1 MKQTIRPEKYSTQPT
16 LYLAF
21 ELSDQEW
28 KLGFTVGLGQ
38 PARQRKIAAGDTTAL
53 KQEIALAKQRFGL
66 PADAPV
72 VSCYEAGRD
81 GFWLHRFLESEHITN
96 LVVDSASIE
105 VSRRGKHA
113 KTDRL
118 DVEKLLTM
126 LLRYHAGEIAGV
138 ERGACAQPGR
148 RGSAAAPPP
157 TAGPERRAHALR
169 QPHQGPAGRPG
180 HPSGRGRRVPDPPAA
195 AAPVGWFSLARGPAA
210 LACNASS
217 PAGSSCTARSWSWK
231 LNAGPCCAARK
242 RPASTQVRQLLRL
255 KGIGENSAWLYVMEF
270 FGWRDFHNRREIGAL
285 AGLTPT
291 PFQSGADDHEQ
302 GISKAGNTLIRAMA
316 IEIAWGWLRHQP
328 DSELSQWYQERFG
341 AGSTRL
347 HKIGIVALARKLL
360 IALWH
365 YLESGEP
372 PPGATLK
379 PASRLNQQLDHRL
392 SLTACFWCERAVLP
406 PGFLTEPPVRWSRS
420 PGDRRSWAH
429 TVPGVWYG
437 QPATSTD
444 RRLFGTLRVR
454 RHGRRQIRSAGHT
467 AGRRMGLALFV
478 ASIVFG
484 QASLPG
490 SLSPLRLPPR
500 T

>member
-1 MKQTIRPEKYSTQPT
+1 MKPTIHPTERNPQPT

-38 PARQRKIAAGDTTAL
+38 PPRQRKMAAGDTTAL
-53 KQEIALAKQRFGL
+53 KQEIVLAKQRFGL

-72 VSCYEAGRD
+72 LSCYEAGRD

-126 LLRYHAGEIAGV
+126 LLRYHAGESRVWSVVQVPSLAAEDQRHLHRQLLVLKGERTRYVNRIKGLLVGQGIHLSVDSEFLTRLPQLHLWDGKPLPAGL
-138 ERGACAQPGR
+138 
-148 RGSAAAPPP
+148 AARLQREF
-157 TAGPERRAHALR
+157 TCWQFVQRQILELETERRTAIR
-169 QPHQGPAGRPG
+169 ESQDPG
-180 HPSGRGRRVPDPPAA
+180 MV
-195 AAPVGWFSLARGPAA
+195 
-210 LACNASS
+210 
-217 PAGSSCTARSWSWK
+217 
-231 LNAGPCCAARK
+231 
-242 RPASTQVRQLLRL
+242 QVRQLLRL

-291 PFQSGADDHEQ
+291 PFQSGGEDHEQ

-316 IEIAWGWLRHQP
+316 IEIAWGWLRFQP
-328 DSELSQWYQERFG
+328 DSALSQWYQERFG

-347 HKIGIVALARKLL
+347 HKIGIVALACKLL

-365 YLESGEP
+365 YLETGELP
-372 PPGATLK
+372 EGATLK
-379 PASRLNQQLDHRL
+379 PA
-392 SLTACFWCERAVLP
+392 TA
-406 PGFLTEPPVRWSRS
+406 
-420 PGDRRSWAH
+420 
-429 TVPGVWYG
+429 
-437 QPATSTD
+437 
-444 RRLFGTLRVR
+444 
-454 RHGRRQIRSAGHT
+454 
-467 AGRRMGLALFV
+467 
-478 ASIVFG
+478 
-484 QASLPG
+484 
-490 SLSPLRLPPR
+490 
-500 T
+500 

>member
-1 MKQTIRPEKYSTQPT
+1 MKQTIRQEKYSTQAT

-21 ELSDQEW
+21 ELSNQEW

-53 KQEIALAKQRFGL
+53 KQEITLAKQRFNL
-66 PADAPV
+66 PADAAV

-126 LLRYHAGEIAGV
+126 LLRYHGGEARVWSVVHVPSLEAEDQRQLHRQLLALKG
-138 ERGACAQPGR
+138 ERTRYVNRIKGLLVGQGIHMAVDAEFLTRLPQLR
-148 RGSAAAPPP
+148 LWDGSALPKGLRTRLQREFTCWQFVHRQILELEA
-157 TAGPERRAHALR
+157 ERRAVLR
-169 QPHQGPAGRPG
+169 SSQE
-180 HPSGRGRRVPDPPAA
+180 
-195 AAPVGWFSLARGPAA
+195 
-210 LACNASS
+210 ACIE
-217 PAGSSCTARSWSWK
+217 
-231 LNAGPCCAARK
+231 
-242 RPASTQVRQLLRL
+242 QVRQLLRL

-347 HKIGIVALARKLL
+347 HKIGVVALARKLL

-379 PASRLNQQLDHRL
+379 P
-392 SLTACFWCERAVLP
+392 TAA
-406 PGFLTEPPVRWSRS
+406 
-420 PGDRRSWAH
+420 
-429 TVPGVWYG
+429 
-437 QPATSTD
+437 
-444 RRLFGTLRVR
+444 
-454 RHGRRQIRSAGHT
+454 
-467 AGRRMGLALFV
+467 
-478 ASIVFG
+478 
-484 QASLPG
+484 
-490 SLSPLRLPPR
+490 
-500 T
+500 

>member
-1 MKQTIRPEKYSTQPT
+1 MKQTIRQEKYSTQAT

-21 ELSDQEW
+21 ELSNQEW

-53 KQEIALAKQRFGL
+53 KQEITLAKQRFNL
-66 PADAPV
+66 PADAAV

-126 LLRYHAGEIAGV
+126 LLRYHGGEARVWSVVHVPSLEAEDQRQLHRQLLALKG
-138 ERGACAQPGR
+138 ERTRYVNRIKGLLVGQGIHMAVDAEFLTRLPQLR
-148 RGSAAAPPP
+148 LWDGSALPKGLRTRLQREFTCWQFVHRQILELEA
-157 TAGPERRAHALR
+157 ERRAVLR
-169 QPHQGPAGRPG
+169 SSQE
-180 HPSGRGRRVPDPPAA
+180 
-195 AAPVGWFSLARGPAA
+195 
-210 LACNASS
+210 ACIE
-217 PAGSSCTARSWSWK
+217 
-231 LNAGPCCAARK
+231 
-242 RPASTQVRQLLRL
+242 QVRQLLRL

-328 DSELSQWYQERFG
+328 DSELSQWYQARFG

-347 HKIGIVALARKLL
+347 HKIGVVALARKLL

-379 PASRLNQQLDHRL
+379 PA
-392 SLTACFWCERAVLP
+392 AA
-406 PGFLTEPPVRWSRS
+406 
-420 PGDRRSWAH
+420 
-429 TVPGVWYG
+429 
-437 QPATSTD
+437 
-444 RRLFGTLRVR
+444 
-454 RHGRRQIRSAGHT
+454 
-467 AGRRMGLALFV
+467 
-478 ASIVFG
+478 
-484 QASLPG
+484 
-490 SLSPLRLPPR
+490 
-500 T
+500 

>member
-1 MKQTIRPEKYSTQPT
+1 MKQTIHPEKYSTQAT

-21 ELSDQEW
+21 ELSNQEW

-53 KQEIALAKQRFGL
+53 KHEIALAKQRFGL

-72 VSCYEAGRD
+72 ASCYEAGRD

-126 LLRYHAGEIAGV
+126 LLRYHAGESRVWSVVHVPSLAAEDQRHLHRQLLALKG
-138 ERGACAQPGR
+138 ERTRYVNRIKGLLVGQGIHLNVDGDFLTRLPQLR
-148 RGSAAAPPP
+148 LWDGSALP
-157 TAGPERRAHALR
+157 AGLLARLQRDFTCWQFAHRQILELEAERRAVLR
-169 QPHQGPAGRPG
+169 NSQ
-180 HPSGRGRRVPDPPAA
+180 DP
-195 AAPVGWFSLARGPAA
+195 
-210 LACNASS
+210 CME
-217 PAGSSCTARSWSWK
+217 
-231 LNAGPCCAARK
+231 
-242 RPASTQVRQLLRL
+242 QVRQLLRL

-360 IALWH
+360 IALWR

-379 PASRLNQQLDHRL
+379 PA
-392 SLTACFWCERAVLP
+392 AA
-406 PGFLTEPPVRWSRS
+406 
-420 PGDRRSWAH
+420 
-429 TVPGVWYG
+429 
-437 QPATSTD
+437 
-444 RRLFGTLRVR
+444 
-454 RHGRRQIRSAGHT
+454 
-467 AGRRMGLALFV
+467 
-478 ASIVFG
+478 
-484 QASLPG
+484 
-490 SLSPLRLPPR
+490 
-500 T
+500 